1 MHLIE
6 DESKLRAIIQEK
18 SMTAVLF
25 SDAAC
30 NVCLS
35 IYPELEALEKVYPE
49 MYFVTVDVAKMQK
62 VVGEHLIFVYPTLI
76 VFAMG
81 KETKRFER
89 VFSMQDVESGIQ
101 RYYDMIFS

>member
-6 DESKLRAIIQEK
+6 DESKLREIIQEK

-49 MYFVTVDVAKMQK
+49 MYFVTGGVADYPEKADSAEK
-62 VVGEHLIFVYPTLI
+62 LISHADRALYAGCKSKGRNKIAIYEV
-76 VFAMG
+76 
-81 KETKRFER
+81 
-89 VFSMQDVESGIQ
+89 
-101 RYYDMIFS
+101 